1 MYEAIPLWLLFKKI
15 FVCLFRGQFPS
26 LSLWVQSPRAPAK
39 VSLSRKPSATPQ
51 GTRVL
56 LKRADVRAGP

>member
-15 FVCLFRGQFPS
+15 FVCLEDS
-26 LSLWVQSPRAPAK
+26 SPACLCGSRAPAK

-56 LKRADVRAGP
+56 LKRDDVRAGP